1 MARWWNRYTQQT
13 QNLPPTGLA
22 CSSPARAT
30 REEKS
35 HIETLLRLLEEVESG
50 RPLNPSEQFVQM
62 ILKEALDK
70 IDSAW

>member
-1 MARWWNRYTQQT
+1 M
-13 QNLPPTGLA
+13 
-22 CSSPARAT
+22 RAYLNF
-30 REEKS
+30 EKS